1 MIELVEYLVS
11 SLVPDGDYTV
21 EQRDANN
28 ANDIVITIA
37 KKDIG
42 KIIGKQG
49 RIAKAIRTLVKS
61 ASSKSNVRYN
71 VVIEE
76 KMKSELTI
84 GKVLKPRGL
93 KGEIKIEIYSSD
105 SARFSRLK
113 KSKSTRLNTTS
124 NTSRPKGT
132 WDISRFWA

>member
-21 EQRDANN
+21 EQRDGNN

-76 KMKSELTI
+76 KD
-84 GKVLKPRGL
+84 
-93 KGEIKIEIYSSD
+93 EI
-105 SARFSRLK
+105 
-113 KSKSTRLNTTS
+113 
-124 NTSRPKGT
+124 
-132 WDISRFWA
+132 

>member
-21 EQRDANN
+21 EMREDVNV
-28 ANDIVITIA
+28 NDIIVTIA

-42 KIIGKQG
+42 KVIGKQG

-61 ASSKSNVRYN
+61 ASAKSNVKYN

-76 KMKSELTI
+76 KN
-84 GKVLKPRGL
+84 
-93 KGEIKIEIYSSD
+93 EI
-105 SARFSRLK
+105 
-113 KSKSTRLNTTS
+113 
-124 NTSRPKGT
+124 
-132 WDISRFWA
+132 

>member
-42 KIIGKQG
+42 KIIGKNG
-49 RIAKAIRTLVKS
+49 KTIAAIRLLVS
-61 ASSKSNVRYN
+61 GAGGR
-71 VVIEE
+71 
-76 KMKSELTI
+76 MGLRLTVD
-84 GKVLKPRGL
+84 VL
-93 KGEIKIEIYSSD
+93 D
-105 SARFSRLK
+105 
-113 KSKSTRLNTTS
+113 
-124 NTSRPKGT
+124 
-132 WDISRFWA
+132 

>member
-21 EQRDANN
+21 EMRDGVN
-28 ANDIVITIA
+28 ANDIVVTIA

-61 ASSKSNVRYN
+61 ASAKSNVKYN

-76 KMKSELTI
+76 KN
-84 GKVLKPRGL
+84 
-93 KGEIKIEIYSSD
+93 EI
-105 SARFSRLK
+105 
-113 KSKSTRLNTTS
+113 
-124 NTSRPKGT
+124 
-132 WDISRFWA
+132 

>member
-1 MIELVEYLVS
+1 MIELVEYLVA

-21 EQRDANN
+21 EQRDGNGAS
-28 ANDIVITIA
+28 DIVVTIA

-42 KIIGKQG
+42 KVIGKQG

-76 KMKSELTI
+76 KD
-84 GKVLKPRGL
+84 
-93 KGEIKIEIYSSD
+93 EI
-105 SARFSRLK
+105 
-113 KSKSTRLNTTS
+113 
-124 NTSRPKGT
+124 
-132 WDISRFWA
+132 

>member
-1 MIELVEYLVS
+1 MVTTMIELVEYLVS

-49 RIAKAIRTLVKS
+49 RIAKAIR
-61 ASSKSNVRYN
+61 
-71 VVIEE
+71 VVMRAAATRRDAKI
-76 KMKSELTI
+76 S
-84 GKVLKPRGL
+84 
-93 KGEIKIEIYSSD
+93 IEID
-105 SARFSRLK
+105 
-113 KSKSTRLNTTS
+113 
-124 NTSRPKGT
+124 
-132 WDISRFWA
+132 

>member
-1 MIELVEYLVS
+1 MTTMIELVEYLVS

-49 RIAKAIRTLVKS
+49 RIARAIRIIMRSGAAKNNQKIAV
-61 ASSKSNVRYN
+61 
-71 VVIEE
+71 
-76 KMKSELTI
+76 
-84 GKVLKPRGL
+84 
-93 KGEIKIEIYSSD
+93 EID
-105 SARFSRLK
+105 
-113 KSKSTRLNTTS
+113 
-124 NTSRPKGT
+124 
-132 WDISRFWA
+132 

>member
-21 EQRDANN
+21 EMRDGVN
-28 ANDIVITIA
+28 ANDIVVTIA

-42 KIIGKQG
+42 KVIGKQS

-61 ASSKSNVRYN
+61 ASAKSNVKYN

-76 KMKSELTI
+76 KN
-84 GKVLKPRGL
+84 
-93 KGEIKIEIYSSD
+93 EI
-105 SARFSRLK
+105 
-113 KSKSTRLNTTS
+113 
-124 NTSRPKGT
+124 
-132 WDISRFWA
+132 